1 MQTSKLLPMSNAQ
14 TRVKVLIADDVKE
27 IRDFLRLFLE
37 PLYDVIVARNGEEA
51 WELFNA
57 EKPDVVLSDVVMPRI
72 DGMELC
78 KRIKWQS
85 FQPDTPVI
93 LITAAT
99 KDKELA
105 DGFWNK
111 AAGTD
116 GYISKPF
123 TSEQVLTKLAEVLSR
138 RTPQSAS

>member
-1 MQTSKLLPMSNAQ
+1 MTKP
-14 TRVKVLIADDVKE
+14 KVLVADDILE
-27 IRDFLRLFLE
+27 IRQLLRAILQAK
-37 PLYDVIVARNGEEA
+37 YDVVLARNGEEA

-57 EKPDVVLSDVVMPRI
+57 EKPDLVLTDVVMPRMKG
-72 DGMELC
+72 DELC
-78 KRIKWQS
+78 KRIKLES
-85 FQPDTPVI
+85 FAPKTPVV

-116 GYISKPF
+116 AFISKPF
-123 TSEQVLTKLAEVLSR
+123 SPRDVLAVVDKLLAGKDQDGPTSD
-138 RTPQSAS
+138 SAGAAKADN